1 MTIDLTRRTLLHLA
15 GASSLSAA
23 ALAAAQA
30 EGTAGGGGPTF
41 ANRTPMRIGMV
52 NLRVRDLDKVADY
65 YRDAIGLTV
74 MARSMMGALLGAG
87 GVALLHLQRRESAA
101 REARNAAGL
110 YHTAFLMP
118 TRKDLARWLV
128 HAAANKIP
136 LSGFADH
143 LVSESIYLDDPEGN
157 GIEVYADRAPETWK
171 WEAGSVAMATD
182 QLDIDGL
189 LALTDTHTTN
199 YARAPDDLRIGHM
212 HLRVGDL
219 EQADRFYGGAVGF
232 DPTRKRSGAAFLSSG
247 RYHHHLA
254 INVWQSA
261 GAGPRDDTAT
271 GLVWFSLEIAAEEI
285 LQAQTLRLRQ
295 AGAPA
300 AAIENGI
307 ETSDPWAPRC
317 GSSRSDAV
325 RGRRLACPAGPGR
338 PCAREAENEVRLAK
352 GRRTLFLLAGAQGR
366 LPAAGLLARR
376 CRNHLDL
383 LLLGFL
389 GLPIISL
396 LAFGH
401 VALP

>member
-1 MTIDLTRRTLLHLA
+1 MTIDLTRRTLLRLA

-23 ALAAAQA
+23 AQA
-30 EGTAGGGGPTF
+30 AGGGGPTF

-52 NLRVRDLDKVADY
+52 TLRVRNLDLVADY

-74 MARSMMGALLGAG
+74 MAHTMMGALLGSG
-87 GVALLHLQRRESAA
+87 GVPLLNLQRRESAA

-118 TRKDLARWLV
+118 TRKDLAHWLV
-128 HAAANKIP
+128 HAAKNRIP

-143 LVSESIYLDDPEGN
+143 LVSESVYLDDPEGN
-157 GIEVYADRAPETWK
+157 GIEVYADRAPELWK

-189 LALTDTHTTN
+189 LALTDTRTTN
-199 YARAPDDLRIGHM
+199 YAKAPDDLRIGHM

-219 EQADRFYGGAVGF
+219 EQADRFYGGTIGF

-261 GAGPRDDTAT
+261 GAGARDDTAT
-271 GLVWFSLEIAAEEI
+271 GLTWFSLEIATEEI

-300 AAIENGI
+300 AAIEKGI
-307 ETSDPWAPRC
+307 ETSDPW
-317 GSSRSDAV
+317 GTK
-325 RGRRLACPAGPGR
+325 
-338 PCAREAENEVRLAK
+338 VRLIK
-352 GRRTLFLLAGAQGR
+352 
-366 LPAAGLLARR
+366 
-376 CRNHLDL
+376 
-383 LLLGFL
+383 
-389 GLPIISL
+389 
-396 LAFGH
+396 
-401 VALP
+401 V

>member
-74 MARSMMGALLGAG
+74 MARSMMGALFGAG
-87 GVALLHLQRRESAA
+87 GVALLHLQRRESSA

-182 QLDIDGL
+182 QLDDIPAIGITDRIDRRIEFAPASAKGK
-189 LALTDTHTTN
+189 AVPVTN
-199 YARAPDDLRIGHM
+199 RPSFGQTCIAGSANG
-212 HLRVGDL
+212 LRVL
-219 EQADRFYGGAVGF
+219 FAHAVLNGF
-232 DPTRKRSGAAFLSSG
+232 FTFD
-247 RYHHHLA
+247 
-254 INVWQSA
+254 
-261 GAGPRDDTAT
+261 
-271 GLVWFSLEIAAEEI
+271 
-285 LQAQTLRLRQ
+285 
-295 AGAPA
+295 
-300 AAIENGI
+300 
-307 ETSDPWAPRC
+307 
-317 GSSRSDAV
+317 
-325 RGRRLACPAGPGR
+325 
-338 PCAREAENEVRLAK
+338 
-352 GRRTLFLLAGAQGR
+352 
-366 LPAAGLLARR
+366 
-376 CRNHLDL
+376 
-383 LLLGFL
+383 
-389 GLPIISL
+389 
-396 LAFGH
+396 
-401 VALP
+401 

>member
-15 GASSLSAA
+15 GASSLGAA
-23 ALAAAQA
+23 AIAAAQA
-30 EGTAGGGGPTF
+30 EGAAGGGPTF

-52 NLRVRDLDKVADY
+52 TLRVRDLDLVADY

-74 MARSMMGALLGAG
+74 MARTATSARLGSGGMPLLD
-87 GVALLHLQRRESAA
+87 LERREGAA

-128 HAAANKIP
+128 HAAKNKIP

-143 LVSESIYLDDPEGN
+143 LVSESVYLDDPEGN

-171 WEAGSVAMATD
+171 WDSGSVAMATD

-189 LALTDTHTTN
+189 LALTDTRTTN
-199 YARAPDDLRIGHM
+199 YAKAPDNLRIGHM

-219 EQADRFYGGAVGF
+219 EQADRFYGGTIGF

-271 GLVWFSLEIAAEEI
+271 GLAWFSLEVATPEI

-307 ETSDPWAPRC
+307 ETSDPW
-317 GSSRSDAV
+317 GTKL
-325 RGRRLACPAGPGR
+325 RLIK
-338 PCAREAENEVRLAK
+338 V
-352 GRRTLFLLAGAQGR
+352 
-366 LPAAGLLARR
+366 
-376 CRNHLDL
+376 
-383 LLLGFL
+383 
-389 GLPIISL
+389 
-396 LAFGH
+396 
-401 VALP
+401 

>member
-15 GASSLSAA
+15 GASSLGAA
-23 ALAAAQA
+23 AVAATRA
-30 EGTAGGGGPTF
+30 EGTAGSGGPTF

-52 NLRVRDLDKVADY
+52 TLRVRNLDLVADY

-74 MARSMMGALLGAG
+74 MARTAMGALLGSG
-87 GVALLHLQRRESAA
+87 GVRLLNLQRRESAP

-118 TRKDLARWLV
+118 ARKDLARWLV
-128 HAAANKIP
+128 HVAKNKIP

-143 LVSESIYLDDPEGN
+143 LVSESVYLDDPEGN

-171 WEAGSVAMATD
+171 WDAGSVAMATD

-189 LALTDTHTTN
+189 LALTDTRTTN
-199 YARAPDDLRIGHM
+199 YPKAPDDLRIGHM

-219 EQADRFYGGAVGF
+219 EQADRFYSATLGF

-247 RYHHHLA
+247 RYHHHLGL
-254 INVWQSA
+254 NVWQSS

-271 GLVWFSLEIAAEEI
+271 GLAWFSLEIAAPEI
-285 LQAQTLRLRQ
+285 LQSQEQRLRQ

-307 ETSDPWAPRC
+307 ETADPW
-317 GSSRSDAV
+317 GTKL
-325 RGRRLACPAGPGR
+325 RLIK
-338 PCAREAENEVRLAK
+338 V
-352 GRRTLFLLAGAQGR
+352 
-366 LPAAGLLARR
+366 
-376 CRNHLDL
+376 
-383 LLLGFL
+383 
-389 GLPIISL
+389 
-396 LAFGH
+396 
-401 VALP
+401 

>member
-15 GASSLSAA
+15 GASSLTAA
-23 ALAAAQA
+23 AVAAAQA
-30 EGTAGGGGPTF
+30 EGTAGSGGPTF

-74 MARSMMGALLGAG
+74 MARSMMGALLGTG
-87 GVALLHLQRRESAA
+87 GVALLHLQRRERAA

-143 LVSESIYLDDPEGN
+143 LVSESVYLDDPEGN

-199 YARAPDDLRIGHM
+199 YAKAPDDLRIGHM

-219 EQADRFYGGAVGF
+219 EQADRFYGGAIGF

-261 GAGPRDDTAT
+261 GAGPRDDAAT

-295 AGAPA
+295 ASAPV
-300 AAIENGI
+300 AAIEKGI
-307 ETSDPWAPRC
+307 ETSDPW
-317 GSSRSDAV
+317 GTK
-325 RGRRLACPAGPGR
+325 
-338 PCAREAENEVRLAK
+338 VRLIK
-352 GRRTLFLLAGAQGR
+352 
-366 LPAAGLLARR
+366 
-376 CRNHLDL
+376 
-383 LLLGFL
+383 
-389 GLPIISL
+389 
-396 LAFGH
+396 
-401 VALP
+401 V